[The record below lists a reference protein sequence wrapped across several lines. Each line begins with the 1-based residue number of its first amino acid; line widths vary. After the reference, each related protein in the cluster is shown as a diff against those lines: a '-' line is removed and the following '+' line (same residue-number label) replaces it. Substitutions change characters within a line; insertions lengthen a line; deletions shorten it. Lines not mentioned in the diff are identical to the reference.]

1 MKLSVDQSALWHL
14 LVATEEN
21 MKNLRTNQS
30 NWKPDVCRICPL

>member
-21 MKNLRTNQS
+21 MEISEPSNRTEKQKS
-30 NWKPDVCRICPL
+30 LEFVS